1 VGLEVT
7 FIGRTVLSPA
17 FRSPKGIE
25 VLGPRHFG
33 FDFDYRPI
41 EELFKTRAKFTTN

>member
-1 VGLEVT
+1 M
-7 FIGRTVLSPA
+7 IGRAALAPA

-25 VLGPRHFG
+25 VIGPRHFG

-41 EELFKTRAKFTTN
+41 EELFKARTPFRQ